1 MKKFVITTFFT
12 LISLLLLVS
21 CSRSPTGRQ
30 VTYNKEVL
38 VNKYESENKREKIVE
53 YIKGDEDLKRWNTL
67 FSVRYYMDD
76 IQAEGMLK
84 SMILELY
91 RIEKSGTDPFIQT
104 IGATNNKKDEI
115 FILEFTSG
123 NKEFIQYN
131 LFRYIPLKSGKLA
144 AYHLSKRY
152 YFREGISTDDDITAW
167 LEEIYKEREANLE
180 FLFSHKLKDELTS
193 SGGEEMNI
201 PVNSKT
207 KDLVFNRR
215 KGLS

>member
-1 MKKFVITTFFT
+1 MKKFAITTFFT

-21 CSRSPTGRQ
+21 CSRNPAGRQ
-30 VTYNKEVL
+30 VTYNKDVL

-53 YIKGDEDLKRWNTL
+53 YIKGDEDLKKWNTL

-123 NKEFIQYN
+123 NKDFIQYN
-131 LFRYIPLKSGKLA
+131 LFRYVPLKSGKLA
-144 AYHLSKRY
+144 AYQLSKRY
-152 YFREGISTDDDITAW
+152 YFKEGTSTDEEITAW
-167 LEEIYKEREANLE
+167 LEENYRERRSNLE
-180 FLFSHKLKDELTS
+180 FLFSHQLLDELTS
-193 SGGEEMNI
+193 SGGEGITI